1 MLMSWYAEWIRHSWL
16 KSTKKLNVNMV
27 FIHSAKF
34 INKSC
39 FQGVG
44 RVRGVM
50 FHKNVIFLENIL
62 RSGLT
67 LFSYKMIKRKL
78 DIKIFYNGKYKGK
91 VEIISSY
98 AIFKC
103 MLDLNLYRDVNIS
116 YWRDICGLFYRYIL
130 ESHKV
135 CIYNTLDRLD
145 RYIVR

>member
-27 FIHSAKF
+27 FIHSAKS

-91 VEIISSY
+91 VEIISSD

-103 MLDLNLYRDVNIS
+103 RLDLNLYRDVNIS
-116 YWRDICGLFYRYIL
+116 YWRDICGLLYRYIL
-130 ESHKV
+130 DSHKF
-135 CIYNTLDRLD
+135 CIYNTLDSLD

>member
-1 MLMSWYAEWIRHSWL
+1 
-16 KSTKKLNVNMV
+16 MV
-27 FIHSAKF
+27 FIHSAKS

-91 VEIISSY
+91 VEIISSD

-116 YWRDICGLFYRYIL
+116 Y
-130 ESHKV
+130 
-135 CIYNTLDRLD
+135 
-145 RYIVR
+145 